1 MKAKISKI
9 VLWPR
14 RRDRAPRIVSFT
26 GVGVE
31 VITGRSQSGK
41 SALITIVDYC
51 LGSSKCA
58 IPTGRIRETTSWF
71 GVVLKTPAKEILIA
85 RRNPEMQVETSD
97 SYLQEGKPITIPERL
112 EDLPK
117 TSMASIIAYL
127 NDVTGLPALALS
139 GGDEGGY
146 AGRPSFR
153 DMAAFQFLPQHIV
166 ANPYTLF
173 FKADTADHQ
182 QKLKN
187 IFPLVLGAIDAET
200 LEKRREL
207 RLVEVELRRAR
218 GELDDLRQRGVHW
231 LQEFRVFYM
240 QARELGLLRDAP
252 NPAEEWMS
260 DQFTA
265 YLRPLPRQLSENPY
279 PDIETGATGRMAR
292 ELAQLRGEET
302 ELAAHLEDRKRKLT
316 RIERLRDT
324 TSSYGD
330 ALSVQ
335 ADRLAPV
342 EWFADRLGRQHQ
354 CPVCR
359 STSGTAE
366 AEIRKL
372 TGVLHTFTERV
383 GSVESVHRLLDRER
397 AGLRDDLAELESRL
411 NAVRGDLRRL
421 ELGSEEARNR
431 RQTLEQL
438 HRLVGRIE
446 QELTKYDAADATS
459 ELTRTIQ
466 RLEESAAELREH
478 IDDREINRKERAAN
492 ETVGNAIRHYA
503 RILGVEEPDRP
514 VRIDINN
521 LTLAITDPTGKVDH
535 LWEIGSAANWMGY
548 HLATLLAL
556 HEHFLTLRN
565 SPVPQFL
572 FIDQPTQAF
581 FPERWAA
588 AGTDLRASDP
598 NLDSDD
604 TNRVRRVF
612 DALSAAVSRTKKR
625 LQIVVIDHV
634 GETAWSGIDNVY
646 LVERW
651 RGGSALIPNDW

>member
-1 MKAKISKI
+1 MKAKVVKV

-14 RRDRAPRIVSFT
+14 RRDRTPRIVPFT

-31 VITGRSQSGK
+31 VITGRSQTGK
-41 SALITIVDYC
+41 SALIAIVDYC

-58 IPTGRIRETTSWF
+58 IPTGRIRETTAWF
-71 GVVLKTPAKEILIA
+71 GVVLKTPTKEILIA
-85 RRNPEMQVETSD
+85 RRNPEMQAETSEA
-97 SYLQEGKPITIPERL
+97 YLEEGKSIDLPERL
-112 EDLPK
+112 EDVPQ
-117 TSMASIIAYL
+117 TSMTAIVAYL
-127 NDVTGLPALALS
+127 NDITGLPALAFS

-187 IFPLVLGAIDAET
+187 IFPLVLGAIDADT

-207 RLVEVELRRAR
+207 RLVEAELRRAR
-218 GELDDLRQRGVHW
+218 GELEDLRQRGVHW
-231 LQEFRVFYM
+231 LREFRVFYM

-252 NPAEEWMS
+252 NPTDEWTS
-260 DQFTA
+260 DQFAA

-279 PDIETGATGRMAR
+279 PDVETGASSRMAR
-292 ELAQLRGEET
+292 ELARLRGEET
-302 ELAAHLEDRKRKLT
+302 ELAAHLEDRKRKLA

-324 TSSYGD
+324 TTSYGD
-330 ALSVQ
+330 ALSIQ

-342 EWFADRLGRQHQ
+342 EWFAERVEKQHR
-354 CPVCR
+354 CPVCK
-359 STSGTAE
+359 STSAVAE
-366 AEIRKL
+366 MEIRKL
-372 TGVLHTFTERV
+372 AGVLHTFTERV

-397 AGLRDDLAELESRL
+397 AGLRDDLAELENRL

-446 QELTKYDAADATS
+446 QELTKYDAADAGS
-459 ELTRTIQ
+459 ELIRTID
-466 RLEESAAELREH
+466 RLEISAAELREH
-478 IDDREINRKERAAN
+478 IDDREINRLEREAN
-492 ETVGNAIRHYA
+492 QAVGDTIRHYA
-503 RILGVEEPDRP
+503 KILGVEDPDRP
-514 VRIDINN
+514 VRIDVSN
-521 LTLAITDPTGKVDH
+521 LTLAITDKTGKVDH

-556 HEHFLTLRN
+556 HEHFLSLRN

-581 FPERWAA
+581 FPERWSNADV
-588 AGTDLRASDP
+588 GASAPDP
-598 NLDSDD
+598 NLDTDD
-604 TNRVRRVF
+604 THRVRRVF
-612 DALSAAVSRTKKR
+612 QALSAAVLRTKKR
-625 LQIVVIDHV
+625 LQIIVIDHV
-634 GETAWSGIDNVY
+634 GETAWADIEHVH
-646 LVERW
+646 LVDRW
-651 RGGSALIPNDW
+651 RGDSALIPHDW

>member
-1 MKAKISKI
+1 MKAKVAKI

-14 RRDRAPRIVSFT
+14 RRDRTPRIVAFR

-51 LGSSKCA
+51 LGSSRCA
-58 IPTGRIRETTSWF
+58 IPTGRIRETTGWF
-71 GVVLKTPAKEILIA
+71 GVVLKTPVKEILIA
-85 RRNPEMQVETSD
+85 RRNPEMQAETSD
-97 SYLQEGKPITIPERL
+97 AYLQEGKSITVPERL
-112 EDLPK
+112 EDVPQ
-117 TSMASIIAYL
+117 TSMPAIIAYL
-127 NDVTGLPALALS
+127 NQITGLPALAFS

-187 IFPLVLGAIDAET
+187 IFPLVLGAIDADT

-207 RLVEVELRRAR
+207 RLVESELRRAR

-231 LQEFRVFYM
+231 LREFRVFYM

-252 NPAEEWMS
+252 DAAEDWSS

-279 PDIETGATGRMAR
+279 PNVETGASSRMAR
-292 ELAQLRGEET
+292 ELAHLRTEET
-302 ELAAHLEDRKRKLT
+302 ELAAHIEDRKRKLT

-330 ALSVQ
+330 ALSIQ

-342 EWFADRLGRQHQ
+342 EWFADRVAKQHQ

-359 STSGTAE
+359 STSAAAE
-366 AEIRKL
+366 TEIRKL
-372 TGVLHTFTERV
+372 AGVLHTFTERV

-397 AGLRDDLAELESRL
+397 AGLRDDLAELEGRL

-421 ELGSEEARNR
+421 ELGSEEARKR

-438 HRLVGRIE
+438 HRLVGRLE
-446 QELTKYDAADATS
+446 QELTKYDAADAGS

-466 RLEESAAELREH
+466 RLEENAAELREH
-478 IDDREINRKERAAN
+478 IDDREINRLEREANAA
-492 ETVGNAIRHYA
+492 VGESIMHYA
-503 RILGVEEPDRP
+503 KILGLEEPDRP
-514 VRIDINN
+514 VRVDINN
-521 LTLAITDPTGKVDH
+521 LTLAITDPTGKVDY

-556 HEHFLTLRN
+556 HEHFLNLRN

-581 FPERWAA
+581 FPERWSAVDGNPSA
-588 AGTDLRASDP
+588 PDPSLDTDDMH
-598 NLDSDD
+598 
-604 TNRVRRVF
+604 RVRRVF
-612 DALSAAVSRTKKR
+612 EALSNAVLRTKKR

-634 GETAWSGIDNVY
+634 GDTAWAGIDNVH

-651 RGGSALIPNDW
+651 RGGSALIPHDW